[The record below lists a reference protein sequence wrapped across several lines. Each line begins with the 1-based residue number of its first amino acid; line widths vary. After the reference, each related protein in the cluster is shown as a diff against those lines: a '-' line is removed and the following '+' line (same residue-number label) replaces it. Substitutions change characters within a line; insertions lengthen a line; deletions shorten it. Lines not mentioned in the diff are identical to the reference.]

1 MKYNYGGQSTFGQTL
16 FNSIA
21 ILLGIGM
28 LSEPLAFAYA
38 GWGMGLVLIIFYG
51 FISCYT
57 AKILAG
63 IILSDPRLRSYA
75 DIGRKAFGPRSTLII
90 SILFCLELFAVSVI
104 LVTLYA
110 DSLHSLIPRYS
121 SDTYKLWGI
130 FILIPT
136 VFLPLSLLSYTS
148 ILGIISTI
156 LVVIVILVDGVSKT
170 ESPGSLWSPAETSVG
185 IDNWNHL
192 GIAFGLFMA
201 GFSGHAVIPSLARD
215 MVDPSQFSKMINWAF
230 IVATSIYTLI
240 ACAGYLMFG
249 NSVSAE
255 ISVDLLST
263 PGYNAAINE
272 AALWML
278 VLSPLSKFA
287 LTTQPLNT
295 AIQILLGIDRPLAA
309 PEELAAKLAAPH
321 QGSRISVK
329 GALGVLQRI
338 VVTLLSVA
346 VSILVPEFSAA
357 MAFLGSFSAFVLCVI
372 GPIAAKVA
380 INGRCGF
387 FDGFVVILAVIMGVW
402 GTGAAFLDA

>member
-1 MKYNYGGQSTFGQTL
+1 CS
-16 FNSIA
+16 
-21 ILLGIGM
+21 
-28 LSEPLAFAYA
+28 
-38 GWGMGLVLIIFYG
+38 
-51 FISCYT
+51 

-75 DIGRKAFGPRSTLII
+75 DIGRKAFGPRSTLVI

-130 FILIPT
+130 LILIPT

-148 ILGIISTI
+148 IMGIISTI
-156 LVVIVILVDGVSKT
+156 FVVIVILVDGVSKT

-201 GFSGHAVIPSLARD
+201 GVPVSLSDFSGHAVIPSLARD
-215 MVDPSQFSKMINWAF
+215 MTDPSEFNKMINWAF

-255 ISVDLLST
+255 AMDLLST

-295 AIQILLGIDRPLAA
+295 AIQILLGIDSPVGS
-309 PEELAAKLAAPH
+309 PEELAAKLSAPQ
-321 QGSRISVK
+321 QGARSRVTLKAI
-329 GALGVLQRI
+329 LGVLQRV
-338 VVTLLSVA
+338 VVTLLSVT

-380 INGRCGF
+380 INGRCGV
-387 FDGFVVILAVIMGVW
+387 FDGVVMALAVVMGVW